1 MSSEAFNREWL
12 RAQEETN
19 FLLESEFP
27 KQQPKPEKDRMR
39 MLKHFSTMYI
49 KYVLVFRRLEDCYD
63 QVFHPQKRR
72 LLRTTL
78 EGTIGR
84 ILELKH
90 EMLGLDFSEYHYFDD
105 LLLSMKLTP
114 NDIELPIPK

>member
-1 MSSEAFNREWL
+1 MRVL
-12 RAQEETN
+12 RQY
-19 FLLESEFP
+19 
-27 KQQPKPEKDRMR
+27 
-39 MLKHFSTMYI
+39 STMYI

-90 EMLGLDFSEYHYFDD
+90 EMLALDFSEYHYFDD

-114 NDIELPIPK
+114 NDIELPIPKSVTTL